1 MPQFQ
6 RGEVWTVDL
15 GIAGKVRPGLVL
27 SSMPRAEELALVTLI
42 PHTTALRGLPW
53 EVKIPK
59 PFLSRDG
66 AFHIQQIVSVST
78 ARLER
83 RHGELTGA
91 EYDIVLACLA
101 DWVGL

>member
-1 MPQFQ
+1 M
-6 RGEVWTVDL
+6 VDL
-15 GIAGKVRPGLVL
+15 GIAGKVRPGLIL
-27 SSMPRAEELALVTLI
+27 SPMPRGDELALETLI

-66 AFHIQQIVSVST
+66 AFHVQQIVSVPT

-83 RHGELTGA
+83 RLGELTSA
-91 EYDIVLACLA
+91 EFDTVLASLA

>member
-6 RGEVWTVDL
+6 RG
-15 GIAGKVRPGLVL
+15 KVRPGLIL
-27 SSMPRAEELALVTLI
+27 SPMPRGDELALVTLI
-42 PHTTALRGLPW
+42 PHTTALRSLPW

-66 AFHIQQIVSVST
+66 AFHVRQIVSVPT

-83 RHGELTGA
+83 RLGELTSA
-91 EYDIVLACLA
+91 EFGTVLARLA